1 MAFFY
6 CLKFIKQNVTIQ
18 QSPLTKSVGG
28 MYRVEAIQSILYGS
42 TTYTIKTLGYP
53 PSKCLFYFVKYQLW
67 QQNKFYLNQTSI
79 QDQPL
84 IFADFLGCITY
95 ILADLGYG
103 YYMLWP
109 CEGLGSD
116 V

>member
-28 MYRVEAIQSILYGS
+28 MYRVEAIQSILYGN

-67 QQNKFYLNQTSI
+67 QQNKSCTNQTSI
-79 QDQPL
+79 QAGL
-84 IFADFLGCITY
+84 LTYADFLAYIIF
-95 ILADLGYG
+95 ILADFGYG
-103 YYMLWP
+103 YCML
-109 CEGLGSD
+109 
-116 V
+116 

>member
-1 MAFFY
+1 MAFFIY
-6 CLKFIKQNVTIQ
+6 LKFIKQNVTIQ

-67 QQNKFYLNQTSI
+67 QQNKFCLNQTSI
-79 QDQPL
+79 QAVQP
-84 IFADFLGCITY
+84 IYADFFDYTIY
-95 ILADLGYG
+95 ILVGLGYG
-103 YYMLWP
+103 YYTLLP
-109 CEGLGSD
+109 CEALGSD
-116 V
+116 A